1 MSASHRKRNPRTWFV
16 LAGVL
21 IAALCLAYSWSRRPA
36 QAHFATATV
45 TRGSIV
51 QAVAATGTVNPVTT
65 VQVGTYVSGPIIAIY
80 VDFNSQVNAGEL
92 MAKIDPRPF
101 AAQVALA
108 QAALANAEAQLRKD
122 EANLSY
128 QRLTYRRDALLV
140 KQAVISQD
148 QLDNQRSVFDQ
159 AVAQVGLDHASVQ
172 QQRANLNA
180 AQLNLNYTNIRAPVD
195 GTVVSRNVDVGQTVA
210 ASFQTPTLFLVAKD
224 LTKMQVDS
232 NVSESDVGGVRV
244 SQPVDFTVGAYS
256 AKIFQGAVVQVRKAP
271 ITVQNVVTYD
281 VVANVSNPELL
292 LMPGMTANVSIIT
305 ARRDNVLRVPL
316 RALSFVPYRQV
327 TPGNQDFQQSDQ
339 HSARVWLDVN
349 GKLQPRRFI
358 RGVDDGT
365 NVEVVDGD
373 LKPGETIVIDTIG
386 SRPAGSSHSVAGGP
400 HFPHM

>member
-1 MSASHRKRNPRTWFV
+1 M
-16 LAGVL
+16 
-21 IAALCLAYSWSRRPA
+21 
-36 QAHFATATV
+36 

-128 QRLTYRRDALLV
+128 QRLTYGRDALLV

-256 AKIFQGAVVQVRKAP
+256 AKIFQGTVVQVRKAP